1 MRDLHH
7 AANLHLLKN
16 RFLTRI
22 GPLWNDDSWRQKWW
36 SSWGA
41 ANSKNRMSNCEDLSF
56 YRHAWERSFYKNV
69 FFSGEAGILIL
80 QSCHVF
86 SWRQELSCQGF
97 FLNLLDIH
105 SHGLKIIL
113 WQIIVIMKVDG
124 QYHFIFLIS
133 SVAYYSILSL
143 STLQPTM
150 RCFRIP
156 CIPFLFWPAW
166 LCRNLCLL
174 IS

>member
-1 MRDLHH
+1 MNHVYENNKLWKYEIFTMPQTYTSQKKMISDQNWPPTIGTLGRGHS
-7 AANLHLLKN
+7 
-16 RFLTRI
+16 TRTCV
-22 GPLWNDDSWRQKWW
+22 LVVKREFW
-36 SSWGA
+36 
-41 ANSKNRMSNCEDLSF
+41 F
-56 YRHAWERSFYKNV
+56 YRAAMCSHEGRSCRV
-69 FFSGEAGILIL
+69 RDFFE
-80 QSCHVF
+80 F
-86 SWRQELSCQGF
+86 TW
-97 FLNLLDIH
+97 H
-105 SHGLKIIL
+105 SFTWIKIIL

-124 QYHFIFLIS
+124 QYYFIFLIW
-133 SVAYYSILSL
+133 SVDYYSILSL

>member
-36 SSWGA
+36 SSWVRQIQKTVCQIVKTCPFIGTLGRRH
-41 ANSKNRMSNCEDLSF
+41 STRTCFLVVKREFWF
-56 YRHAWERSFYKNV
+56 YRAAMCSHEGRSCPV
-69 FFSGEAGILIL
+69 RDFFE
-80 QSCHVF
+80 F
-86 SWRQELSCQGF
+86 TW
-97 FLNLLDIH
+97 H
-105 SHGLKIIL
+105 SFTWIKIIL

-124 QYHFIFLIS
+124 QYHFIFLIW